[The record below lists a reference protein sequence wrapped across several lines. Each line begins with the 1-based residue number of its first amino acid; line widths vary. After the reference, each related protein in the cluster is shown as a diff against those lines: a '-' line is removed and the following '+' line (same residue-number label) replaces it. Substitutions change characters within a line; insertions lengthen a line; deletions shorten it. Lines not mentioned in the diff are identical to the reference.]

1 MFQDEIQMIQSI
13 MPFLLEGL
21 WLTFRITIVGIVV
34 GSLIGL
40 VLGTLRSLLVPG
52 MTALIGLYIHLF
64 RGSPFLVQ
72 LYIFYY
78 LFPEFGVA
86 WLQFDSMT
94 AAMVT
99 LCLYTGSYVTEIVN
113 SAIAALPKGQ
123 DEAARA
129 VGMTKAQS
137 LWYVV
142 LPQAL
147 RMIIP
152 PMSGVFVIIIK
163 STAILSVVGLSEL
176 TRQGEIATLR
186 FPGDLM
192 LIYVC
197 VAALYFVYCYPVLR
211 FADWAEKR
219 FGGVSLKMR

>member
-1 MFQDEIQMIQSI
+1 MFQDQIQMIQSI
-13 MPFLLEGL
+13 TPFLLEGL
-21 WLTFRITIVGIVV
+21 WLTFRITIIGIVV

-40 VLGTLRSLLVPG
+40 VLGTFRSLRIPG
-52 MTALIGLYIHLF
+52 VTALIGLYIHLF

-78 LFPEFGVA
+78 LLPELGVA
-86 WLQFDSMT
+86 WLQFDSMQ
-94 AAMVT
+94 AAVIT

-176 TRQGEIATLR
+176 TRQGEIAALR
-186 FPGDLM
+186 FPGDLL

-197 VAALYFVYCYPVLR
+197 VAALYFVYCYPVLK

-219 FGGVSLKMR
+219 IGGVTLKVR